1 MRASLLIVGV
11 TALALF
17 DHTASAGVW
26 VFGDSNVDTGW
37 FKTSP
42 FSGNPK
48 YDFDLANASLYDIG
62 KPTNNPGPISVEVL
76 AALLRTTAHPANQGG
91 TNYASSGAKNSNA
104 NTPLNG
110 GFPNAV
116 PTAAQMANY
125 HRRHVPAPNDLF
137 VINSGANDIGYALS
151 TLSGLTGAA
160 QAAYIEGQASILAK
174 TIKGLQLAGAV
185 HIIVVNQPESFG
197 DPAQMAARRLYNLAL
212 TKALVADRVAYAWG
226 DANGVRKD
234 IVANK
239 FAFDIIYTSDSPD
252 KTACPLPNPVL
263 AITTAWALL
272 CSAKSPVTQPTS
284 FAAHTL
290 FADDGHWATRGQEVL
305 GSYYYCLV
313 KAVWPQLV
321 PPQFP
326 FPPPLKLPIAC
337 SMFSE
342 FQSRTL
348 PAP

>member
-17 DHTASAGVW
+17 DHTASAEVW

-48 YDFDLANASLYDIG
+48 FDFDLANASLYDIG
-62 KPTNNPGPISVEVL
+62 KPTNNPGLISVEVL
-76 AALLRTTAHPANQGG
+76 AKLLRTTAHPANQGG
-91 TNYASSGAKNSNA
+91 TNYATSGAKNLNP
-104 NTPLNG
+104 NTTLNG

-116 PTAAQMANY
+116 PTVTQMANY
-125 HRRHVPAPNDLF
+125 HRQHVPAPNDLF
-137 VINSGANDIGYALS
+137 VISSGANDITYALS
-151 TLSGLTGAA
+151 TLSGLSEAA
-160 QAAYIEGQASILAK
+160 QAAYIESQASILAK
-174 TIKGLQLAGAV
+174 AIKGLQLAGAV

-197 DPAQMAARRLYNLAL
+197 DTAQMAARRLYDATLN
-212 TKALVADRVAYAWG
+212 KALIAELVARAWG

-239 FAFDIIYTSDSPD
+239 AAFDIAYTSTMPD
-252 KTACPLPNPVL
+252 QTACPLPNPVL
-263 AITTAWALL
+263 GIPNSWALL

-290 FADDGHWATRGQEVL
+290 FADDGHWATRGQEAL

-313 KAVWPQLV
+313 KAKWPQLV
-321 PPQFP
+321 PHFP
-326 FPPPLKLPIAC
+326 FPPEPPIAC
-337 SMFSE
+337 STFSE
-342 FQSRTL
+342 FQSPTL